1 MGSNELVVD
10 PGAIL
15 TLGRMMPNGRV
26 TVFEGAR
33 HELLMERPEVR
44 DAFLASA
51 VALFETARATA

>member
-1 MGSNELVVD
+1 
-10 PGAIL
+10 
-15 TLGRMMPNGRV
+15 MMPNGRV